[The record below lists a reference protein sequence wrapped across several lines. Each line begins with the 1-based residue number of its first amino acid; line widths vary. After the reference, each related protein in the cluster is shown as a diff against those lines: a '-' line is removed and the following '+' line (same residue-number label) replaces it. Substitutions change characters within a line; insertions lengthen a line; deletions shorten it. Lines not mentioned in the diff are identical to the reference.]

1 MNYYRDYYNYLNNN
15 YNQPNYNQN
24 NVSLYEPYEGFIRG
38 NMFKDLYNKYK
49 TNEPIK
55 IVPKNKQAEI
65 LTTIYCLELAIIDL
79 GMYLDTHP
87 NDKEILERFNMY
99 RKDYNEYTYEYQKQY
114 GPLTIYSESLNDYPY
129 AWINSPWPWEGDN
142 NVEV

>member
-55 IVPKNKQAEI
+55 IVPKNKQAEL
-65 LTTIYCLELAIIDL
+65 LTTIDCYQEFLL
-79 GMYLDTHP
+79 YL
-87 NDKEILERFNMY
+87 LLRFLLLKLLRQFLLLPFHLRLPY
-99 RKDYNEYTYEYQKQY
+99 RY
-114 GPLTIYSESLNDYPY
+114 LF
-129 AWINSPWPWEGDN
+129 
-142 NVEV
+142 